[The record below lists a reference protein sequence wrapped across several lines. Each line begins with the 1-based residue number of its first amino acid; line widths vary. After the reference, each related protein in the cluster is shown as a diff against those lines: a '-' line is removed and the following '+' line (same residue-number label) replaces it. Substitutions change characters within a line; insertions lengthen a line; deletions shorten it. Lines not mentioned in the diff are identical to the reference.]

1 MLTTKKL
8 EAIKRISNEYRDIN
22 RYPNANI
29 GLAVGLKDPDN
40 IFRWSASL
48 LGPKDS
54 SYKGGIFDLRVEFPD
69 NYPESAPEIYFMTPI
84 FHLNVNPYNN
94 KDWGIKLGHV
104 SLTILDNWKPEYK
117 IREIFIYIF
126 ALLYNPNPNFAYGL
140 ERVNEFKFNRKLYE
154 EKVKYYTKKYANP
167 FNFLKKYDKWDFFDK
182 YEI

>member
-1 MLTTKKL
+1 MLTIKKL
-8 EAIKRISNEYRDIN
+8 EAMKRIWKEFREIYRFPDV
-22 RYPNANI
+22 NI
-29 GLAVGLKDPDN
+29 GLSIWLPDQDN

-48 LGPKDS
+48 TGPRDS

-69 NYPESAPEIYFMTPI
+69 NYPESAPEIYFITPI

-104 SLTILDNWKPEYK
+104 SLTILDNWKPEYT

-126 ALLYNPNPNFAYGL
+126 ALLYNPNPNFAYGF

-154 EKVKYYTKKYANP
+154 EKVKYFTKKYANV
-167 FNFLKKYDKWDFFDK
+167 FTFCKKHDKWDFS
-182 YEI
+182 YE